1 MQKFKMMAVFNSS
14 SYNSNYMLQ
23 YALFISG
30 MILKN
35 ASFGDLMKT

>member
-1 MQKFKMMAVFNSS
+1 
-14 SYNSNYMLQ
+14 MLQ

-35 ASFGDLMKT
+35 ASFGDLMKTWRGKIFYVC